1 MNQAK
6 RKKWEQHVAD
16 YERSGQSQNA
26 WCRDNDVKV
35 NRLRYW
41 IKKFENEKVAV
52 KRDIDTS
59 TNWVKADTFRSKQ
72 EKVHDEALVITI
84 GKASIKVNPD
94 FDADFLK
101 KVIGTLSSIC

>member
-26 WCRDNDVKV
+26 WCRDNNIKV

-52 KRDIDTS
+52 KRNIDTP
-59 TNWVKADTFRSKQ
+59 TNWVKVDTSLSNQ
-72 EKVHDEALVITI
+72 GAHNNSLVIII
-84 GKASIKVNPD
+84 GEASIKVTSD

-101 KVIGTLSSIC
+101 RVIGTLTSVC